1 MVENMVINR
10 KNNRQQLLQRLWGI
24 GFSEVSGGKLVL
36 NLKYLLRLFAIARVA
51 NPNNGLNLG
60 QQLMQTAKR

>member
-10 KNNRQQLLQRLWGI
+10 KNNRQQLLQQLWGI

-36 NLKYLLRLFAIARVA
+36 YLEVYL
-51 NPNNGLNLG
+51 
-60 QQLMQTAKR
+60 